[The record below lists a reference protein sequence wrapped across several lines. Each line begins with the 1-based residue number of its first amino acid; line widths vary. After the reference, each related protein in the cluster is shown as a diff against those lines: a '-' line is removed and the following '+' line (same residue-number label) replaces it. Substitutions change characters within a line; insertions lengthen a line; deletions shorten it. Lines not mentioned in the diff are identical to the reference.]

1 MSSAP
6 HQTLRY
12 YPKAQIRQGADRGPG
27 GRRLRSHSKR
37 RTTSIIVTMLAAPK
51 RATNKKSPCAA
62 ARPQPSA
69 ASAESAA
76 SSRKRGSI
84 RRQFHLAQSA
94 PTRRCV
100 ATGRDLPSAPGW
112 SAGANDPT
120 ERLSQ
125 GTTHARHGSRRRSR
139 RTHGKRCIPPT
150 IPIAQAAPKTTTKI
164 RSPRSNARPKL
175 RPASRERAISS
186 HERGAICIL
195 FAN

>member
-1 MSSAP
+1 MDNLRRMSSAP

-100 ATGRDLPSAPGW
+100 ATCHLHQVGRQAQMTQLKDYPK
-112 SAGANDPT
+112 
-120 ERLSQ
+120 
-125 GTTHARHGSRRRSR
+125 ARGSRLRSR

>member
-100 ATGRDLPSAPGW
+100 ATCHLHQVGRQAQMTQLKDYPKAQLTQDTDRDGAPDGLTENVAFLRQ
-112 SAGANDPT
+112 SPLRKQRQKQRRKSGRRDPT
-120 ERLSQ
+120 Q
-125 GTTHARHGSRRRSR
+125 G
-139 RTHGKRCIPPT
+139 
-150 IPIAQAAPKTTTKI
+150 Q
-164 RSPRSNARPKL
+164 N
-175 RPASRERAISS
+175 
-186 HERGAICIL
+186 
-195 FAN
+195 